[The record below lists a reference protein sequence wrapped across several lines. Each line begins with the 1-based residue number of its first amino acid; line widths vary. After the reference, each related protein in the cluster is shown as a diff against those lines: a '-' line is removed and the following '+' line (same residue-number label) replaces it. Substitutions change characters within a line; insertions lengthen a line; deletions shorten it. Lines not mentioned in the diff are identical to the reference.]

1 MTKETLNEALEVG
14 MDYGDDGC
22 QHYWCNNCGEN
33 LRYEHQPHCEKCGQK
48 IKWQLSHYKIQ
59 IKKTHPY

>member
-48 IKWQLSHYKIQ
+48 IKW
-59 IKKTHPY
+59 

>member
-22 QHYWCNNCGEN
+22 QHYWCENCGEN

-48 IKWQLSHYKIQ
+48 IKW
-59 IKKTHPY
+59 